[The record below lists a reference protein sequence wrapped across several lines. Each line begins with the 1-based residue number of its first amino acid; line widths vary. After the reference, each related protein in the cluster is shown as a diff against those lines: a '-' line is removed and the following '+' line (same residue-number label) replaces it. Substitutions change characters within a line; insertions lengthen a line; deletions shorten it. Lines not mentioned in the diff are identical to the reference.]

1 MALIPFKISR
11 LKVRHTPVKYII
23 LHHTVCQYP
32 APDSKIDNPKYQIP
46 GIINGVLEN
55 KSADINFHYI
65 VDKIKDDYQI
75 ITCRPFVTL
84 CDYPDIDP
92 DMNKKSIHIG
102 LMGSYSF
109 KIPAKR
115 CYEVLSYRLLS
126 PLLKMYGLAPDKI
139 LYHNEISKNK
149 DNECPGDF
157 VDKSVVISMVRKF
170 LLK

>member
-11 LKVRHTPVKYII
+11 LKVRHTPVKFII

-32 APDSKIDNPKYQIP
+32 APESKIDNPKYQIP
-46 GIINGVLEN
+46 GIINGVLEQ
-55 KSADINFHYI
+55 KSADINFHFI
-65 VDKIKDDYQI
+65 VDRIKDDYQI

-92 DMNKKSIHIG
+92 DVNKKSIHIS

-109 KIPAKR
+109 KIPSKR

-126 PLLKMYGLAPDKI
+126 PLLKMYGLAQIKFYTITKYQKTKI
-139 LYHNEISKNK
+139 LNAQEILS
-149 DNECPGDF
+149 
-157 VDKSVVISMVRKF
+157 IRRLLF
-170 LLK
+170 LWLENSY